1 MHASGMSGIL
11 LLVMSVATP
20 LPAQSRLRSAARSPA
35 TIEGHVTVAMAI
47 GHTFGTHPV
56 ADLQLY
62 LFRVEDSRPLQ
73 EHQRRCRRA
82 VGQNFAS
89 PTAAYDTCMDGLEK
103 AAKLVPNLPATA
115 TTRTDREG
123 FYRFE
128 NIRPEQRYQV
138 VAVKYE
144 GESPEV
150 IVGLTGR
157 LKPGEHA
164 TLDLSENDP
173 WTEALPPQR

>member
-1 MHASGMSGIL
+1 MQASGTFGVL
-11 LLVMSVATP
+11 LLVFSFGVP
-20 LPAQSRLRSAARSPA
+20 LSAQTRLRSVARPPA
-35 TIEGHVTVAMAI
+35 TIQGHVTVAMTI

-56 ADLQLY
+56 AKLQLY

-82 VGQNFAS
+82 VGQSFAS
-89 PTAAYDTCMDGLEK
+89 PSAAYDICMQGLEE
-103 AAKLVPNLPATA
+103 AAKLVPNLPATS
-115 TTRTDREG
+115 TTQTDQEG

-128 NIRPEQRYQV
+128 NVAPGRRYQV
-138 VAVKYE
+138 VAAKSE

-157 LKPGEHA
+157 LKPGDRV

-173 WTEALPPQR
+173 WTEALPPDK